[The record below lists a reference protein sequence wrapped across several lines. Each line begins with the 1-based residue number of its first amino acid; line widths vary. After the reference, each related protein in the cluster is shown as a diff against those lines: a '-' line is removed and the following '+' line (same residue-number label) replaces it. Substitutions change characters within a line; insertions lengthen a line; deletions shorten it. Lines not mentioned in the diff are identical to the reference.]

1 MHPLIAA
8 FDTTSYAALG
18 LLVCLFAGMISMEK
32 RQRLAQRR
40 VERKLDALMKHQ
52 GVELPSPL
60 SPEVQKLTRE
70 PGQKIA
76 AIKLHREQTGLSLT
90 EAKTEV
96 EEYGG

>member
-1 MHPLIAA
+1 MHPLLAA
-8 FDTTSYAALG
+8 FDPSSYVALG

-40 VERKLDALMKHQ
+40 IERKLDALMKQ
-52 GVELPSPL
+52 LNLEPPNPL

-76 AIKLHREQTGLSLT
+76 AIKLHREQTGLSLV

-96 EEYGG
+96 EECGG

>member
-1 MHPLIAA
+1 MHPLLAA
-8 FDTTSYAALG
+8 FDLTNYAALG
-18 LLVCLFAGMISMEK
+18 LLVCLFAGMVSMEK

-40 VERKLDALMKHQ
+40 IERKLDALMKHLNL
-52 GVELPSPL
+52 ELPNPL

-76 AIKLHREQTGLSLT
+76 AIKLHREQTGQSLVQ
-90 EAKTEV
+90 AKTEV